1 MAPAPADARIVNNGQ
16 QFNTLIDDVGH
27 VKAVKKSDRI
37 RIGGLGI
44 LQARKRAARKA
55 RSR

>member
-27 VKAVKKSDRI
+27 VKAVKKGER
-37 RIGGLGI
+37 GGLGI
-44 LQARKRAARKA
+44 LQTRKRAARKA